1 MKTFSKGIHP
11 FYNKELTSGLNIEK
25 IPLSPKLVI
34 PVLQHLGSPSEVIV
48 KKGDDVIIG
57 QLIAKSSGFVSANIH
72 SPVFGKIAKIN
83 PKPIVGGRMA
93 SHIEIDVDIEKTKNY
108 VWEKQNVDLSKM
120 TSEEILTKIKEAGI
134 VGLGGATFPTH
145 IKYTQPK
152 DKIIDTLVINGAEC
166 EPYLTCDHRLMI
178 EKADEILKAT
188 EIVSKLLPLKSIIIG
203 IEANKQDAISAFT
216 KILKNYDLPIEV
228 IPLKVKYPQGAEKM
242 LIHATTK
249 RVVPSGK
256 LPLDVGVVVS
266 NVGTLFAIYEAI
278 YFNKPLIERVVTI
291 SGDIVKKGGNF
302 LVPIGTPI
310 EHILS
315 QVEVDINKAYKVIFG
330 GPMMGVAVPSLDYSI
345 TKGTSGILFFSEKL
359 AKTSE
364 ETPCIK
370 CGNCMKA
377 CPMNLM
383 PNRLAAFSK
392 AKKWDVIKDNN
403 LYDCMECGSCAFVCP
418 AKIDIV
424 GWIRYAKNYIKSKN
438 L

>member
-1 MKTFSKGIHP
+1 MKTFSKGVHP
-11 FYNKELTSGLNIEK
+11 FYNKDLTCNLSIEK
-25 IPLSPKLVI
+25 ISLSSKLVI
-34 PVLQHLGSPSEVIV
+34 PALQHLGSPSEVIV
-48 KKGDDVIIG
+48 KKGDEVAIG
-57 QLIAKSSGFVSANIH
+57 QLIAKASGFVSANIH
-72 SPVFGKIAKIN
+72 SPVFGKVAKIS

-93 SHIEIDVDIEKTKNY
+93 NHIEIDVDIEKTSQF
-108 VWEKQNVDLSKM
+108 VWEKQNIDLIKLA
-120 TSEEILTKIKEAGI
+120 SEEIINKIKDAGI

-145 IKYTQPK
+145 IKYTPPK
-152 DKIIDTLVINGAEC
+152 DKTIDILVINGAEC
-166 EPYLTCDHRLMI
+166 EPYLTCDHRLMV
-178 EKADEILKAT
+178 EKADEILKAV
-188 EIVSKLLPLKSIIIG
+188 EIVAKILPLKSIIIG
-203 IEANKQDAISAFT
+203 IEANKPDAIKTFNE
-216 KILKNYDLPIEV
+216 KIKNYNLPIEV
-228 IPLKVKYPQGAEKM
+228 VPLKVKYPQGAEKM

-266 NVGTLFAIYEAI
+266 NVGTLYAIYEAI

-291 SGDIVKKGGNF
+291 SGDVVKKGGNF

-315 QVEVDINKAYKVIFG
+315 YVEVDLKKAYKVIFG

-345 TKGTSGILFFSEKL
+345 TKGSSGILFFSEKM
-359 AKTSE
+359 ARVEE

-370 CGNCMKA
+370 CGSCMKA

-383 PNRLAAFSK
+383 PNRLASFSK
-392 AKKWDVIKDNN
+392 AKKWDEIKNIN

-424 GWIRYAKNYIKSKN
+424 GWIRYAKNYIKAKN